1 MKKVIVSALALPLI
15 LFSCKPKEKEKEK
28 DQMLKEGKWKIT
40 KLALSNSNG
49 TQDLYGAMSDCDK
62 DNFYF
67 FNADNSF
74 SLDESTLKCNAS
86 DPQTTTDGRWA
97 LEQNNTKLVLKEST
111 IFGVK
116 GDENL
121 NVVSI
126 TTSSIEFSKDTTIT
140 LPAPLGTVTGKF
152 QGTFT
157 NVK

>member
-1 MKKVIVSALALPLI
+1 MKKIILSTVLLATACVA
-15 LFSCKPKEKEKEK
+15 CKPKEKEK
-28 DQMLKEGKWKIT
+28 DLLLKEGKWKIT
-40 KLALSNSNG
+40 KLALTNSG
-49 TQDLYGAMSDCDK
+49 GSQDLYMAMSDCDK

-74 SLDESTLKCNAS
+74 SLDESTLKCNAG
-86 DPQTTTDGRWA
+86 DPQTTTDGKWA

-121 NVVSI
+121 NVISI
-126 TTSSIEFSKDTTIT
+126 TSTTIEFSKDTIIT
-140 LPAPLGTVTGKF
+140 LPDPFGTVSGKF

-157 NVK
+157 NLK